1 MSVAPATAEND
12 TNARG
17 KAAVKQTGFEIW
29 RNQAK
34 LQNAVKGMF
43 SLYLPIIYMY
53 DVHVW

>member
-17 KAAVKQTGFEIW
+17 KAAVKQTCFEIL

-34 LQNAVKGMF
+34 LQNAVKRIF
-43 SLYLPIIYMY
+43 SFCLPITYT
-53 DVHVW
+53 